1 MALLDDSHEINNQT
15 SQEFYE
21 DELKNSRLLLF
32 RIDEAINNISQ
43 ANIQSYTLDT
53 GQSRQVVTRADLPS
67 LIEQRNN
74 LLGKIRQLELYLR
87 EGRPNVKQ
95 VCPDW

>member
-1 MALLDDSHEINNQT
+1 MALLDNSHEINNQT
-15 SQEFYE
+15 SQEYYE

-53 GQSRQVVTRADLPS
+53 GQSRQIVTRADLPS
-67 LIEQRNN
+67 LIEKRKT
-74 LLGKIRQLELYLR
+74 LLGQIRQFELYLR

-95 VCPDW
+95 VRPDW